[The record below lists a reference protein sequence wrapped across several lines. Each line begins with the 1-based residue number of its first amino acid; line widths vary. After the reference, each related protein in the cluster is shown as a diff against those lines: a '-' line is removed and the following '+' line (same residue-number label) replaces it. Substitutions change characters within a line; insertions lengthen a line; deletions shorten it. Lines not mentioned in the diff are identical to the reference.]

1 MTTPPYVF
9 SMPETYVVLAL
20 LFAIDGI
27 SHSTAQN
34 VQTQQPLKE
43 LYTLKRPK
51 VTPIAIAILKV
62 IVTVSIKVLYVSD
75 SGLAN
80 VRVIVLEMVT
90 LVGTRCLV
98 S

>member
-1 MTTPPYVF
+1 MATPHCVF
-9 SMPETYVVLAL
+9 SMAETYVVLAVM
-20 LFAIDGI
+20 FAIDGI

-34 VQTQQPLKE
+34 VQPQRPLKDIYS
-43 LYTLKRPK
+43 LNRPK
-51 VTPIAIAILKV
+51 LTSFAIDISK
-62 IVTVSIKVLYVSD
+62 VTVTVFIKVLYVSD

-80 VRVIVLEMVT
+80 VRFMVLEMAT